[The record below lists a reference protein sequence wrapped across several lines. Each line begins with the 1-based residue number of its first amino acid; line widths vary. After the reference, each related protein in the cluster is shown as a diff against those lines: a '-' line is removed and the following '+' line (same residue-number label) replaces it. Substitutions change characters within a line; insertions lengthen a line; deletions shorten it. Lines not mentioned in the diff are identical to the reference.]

1 MLAWYLQGLNGF
13 TSVFNLADP
22 DELCQGVS
30 ENARFMPQAVHLGAQ
45 A

>member
-30 ENARFMPQAVHLGAQ
+30 ENASFMPQAVHLGAQ